1 MAAVLIQRRVPPL
14 IAGLIALHLAV
25 SIAAVLDA
33 RLGGELYRHLALVPR
48 DVWRGQIWRLVTWP
62 FVMGSPLGLLF
73 VCVAIYAFGWD
84 LLTTWGERRL
94 RRYLAT
100 VVLVAGAG
108 TCVLSLALPGATW
121 IGHLGGMALADAL
134 VIAWALQFPDR
145 SVLMYFVL
153 VLRGPAVA
161 QLVVAV
167 TLLFV
172 VYYGVALFLP
182 ELLAI
187 AVALLA
193 MRPPDR
199 RTWLRLE
206 AWRLRRKLRVV
217 RGGGSG

>member
-1 MAAVLIQRRVPPL
+1 MVAVPSPGRVPPF

-25 SIAAVLDA
+25 SIAAVMDA
-33 RLGGELYRHLALVPR
+33 RLGGELYRQLALVPHE
-48 DVWRGQIWRLVTWP
+48 VWRGQIWRLVTWP

-84 LLTTWGERRL
+84 LLATWGARRL
-94 RRYLAT
+94 QRYLAT

-145 SVLMYFVL
+145 CVRMYFVL
-153 VLRGPAVA
+153 IVRGPAVA
-161 QLVVAV
+161 GLLIAV

-172 VYYGVALFLP
+172 LYDGLAFFLP

-187 AVALLA
+187 AVALLT
-193 MRPPDR
+193 MRGPDR
-199 RTWLRLE
+199 RTWLRLK
-206 AWRLRRKLRVV
+206 AWRIRRKLRVV
-217 RGGGSG
+217 